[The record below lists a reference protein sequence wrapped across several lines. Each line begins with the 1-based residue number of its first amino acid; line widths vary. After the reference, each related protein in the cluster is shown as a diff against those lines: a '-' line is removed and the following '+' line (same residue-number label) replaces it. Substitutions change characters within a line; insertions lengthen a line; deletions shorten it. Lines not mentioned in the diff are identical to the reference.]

1 MKHLF
6 SSLYALSIKLKKKS
20 LNSNMLFSYS
30 ILDMKYNYNTKIVI
44 YETLIHKDSVLYS
57 IAPIATSLSKF
68 LLT

>member
-1 MKHLF
+1 
-6 SSLYALSIKLKKKS
+6 
-20 LNSNMLFSYS
+20 MLFSYS